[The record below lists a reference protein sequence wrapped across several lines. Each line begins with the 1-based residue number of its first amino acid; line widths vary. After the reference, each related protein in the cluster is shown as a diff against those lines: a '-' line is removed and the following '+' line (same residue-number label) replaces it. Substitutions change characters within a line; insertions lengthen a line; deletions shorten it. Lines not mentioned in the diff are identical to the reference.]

1 MSHTPIRNAR
11 RALRPVAIAAA
22 LLLLAV
28 VAAEAHDLFLKLD
41 SYWLA
46 PNARVR
52 VRMLNGTFTRS
63 ENSVTRDRVR
73 DLSVAGASGVTHPT
87 DEGWRDAG
95 DTTVFEI
102 TTGAPGTYVI
112 GVSTN
117 PKTLA
122 LAGAEFNAYLREEG
136 VLDVLARRRARGEL
150 GRKARERYAKHVK
163 AIVQVG
169 DPRTD
174 AYATALG
181 YPAELVPLENPYALH
196 VGDTLRVRA
205 LVDGAPAAGVTVI
218 AGRQTTARERPRQRT
233 VRADSAGIARIPLA
247 GRGTWFV
254 KFIRMAPVAGDST
267 LDYESKWATLTFGV
281 R

>member
-11 RALRPVAIAAA
+11 RALRTVAIAAA

-46 PNARVR
+46 PNTRVR

-73 DLSVAGASGVTHPT
+73 DLSVAGAGGVTHPT

-122 LAGAEFNAYLREEG
+122 LAGTEFNAYLREEG
-136 VLDVLARRRARGEL
+136 VLDVLARRRARRAWAEGTRAL
-150 GRKARERYAKHVK
+150 RQARE
-163 AIVQVG
+163 G
-169 DPRTD
+169 DRAGGRRPHRCLCD
-174 AYATALG
+174 RARLPGRAGA
-181 YPAELVPLENPYALH
+181 LENPYALH